1 MKTIIRK
8 LIFLIIAIF
17 AIYKI
22 YDYYKPDKTSKVVN
36 EIRESVEKE
45 STENTSNQIDSE
57 YPESKDSVSKNK
69 ISFSSQLVKKA
80 LEVNADTIAWIRVPG
95 TGIDYPVLKSKE
107 NDYYLHR
114 NIYGEYDEDGSIYL
128 NNYSDTNDANLVIYG
143 HNMQNG
149 NMFSTL
155 TKYLNKDFLTVNDR
169 IVFETIDEL
178 RNYEIIAVA
187 SVDYTDGTEPLLFSD
202 YTEDTKAYFKALEP
216 YMIWK
221 NMDEYSEDSNYI
233 SLVTCTFETD
243 DTRTVLIGREL
254 NEN

>member
-1 MKTIIRK
+1 
-8 LIFLIIAIF
+8 
-17 AIYKI
+17 
-22 YDYYKPDKTSKVVN
+22 
-36 EIRESVEKE
+36 
-45 STENTSNQIDSE
+45 
-57 YPESKDSVSKNK
+57 
-69 ISFSSQLVKKA
+69 
-80 LEVNADTIAWIRVPG
+80 
-95 TGIDYPVLKSKE
+95 
-107 NDYYLHR
+107 
-114 NIYGEYDEDGSIYL
+114 
-128 NNYSDTNDANLVIYG
+128 
-143 HNMQNG
+143 MQNG

-155 TKYLNKDFLTVNDR
+155 TKYLNKDFVTVNDR